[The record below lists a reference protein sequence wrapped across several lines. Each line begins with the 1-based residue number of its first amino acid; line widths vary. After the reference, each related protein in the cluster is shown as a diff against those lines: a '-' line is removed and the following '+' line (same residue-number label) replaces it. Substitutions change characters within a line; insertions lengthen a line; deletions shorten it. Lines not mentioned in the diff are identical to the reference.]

1 MGKLTYAFAGP
12 LWRHGSGWQFIS
24 VPAQMSAEIRRL
36 LQNEEEGWGRL
47 KAVAQIGDT
56 SWKTAIWFD
65 TKQQTYLLPVKKE
78 IREKNK
84 IENGQTVSV
93 SLFL

>member
-1 MGKLTYAFAGP
+1 
-12 LWRHGSGWQFIS
+12 
-24 VPAQMSAEIRRL
+24 MSAEIRRL